1 MPKDDCFGMLYVVGV
16 LSIALEVTNEVGF
29 GTEFDSVVLGS
40 DELTEGSSLDL
51 STKSCIVSLCAG
63 TNETIISLSKGF
75 PPESASV
82 VCCLRRE
89 PLQGCPNSPL
99 PHKLKGDVSG
109 CVRKC
114 DEAQGKDFG
123 MIVTEKRTGTT
134 FM

>member
-16 LSIALEVTNEVGF
+16 LSIALEVTNEIGF

-75 PPESASV
+75 PPESATSCWSILSHV
-82 VCCLRRE
+82 ASRHW
-89 PLQGCPNSPL
+89 L
-99 PHKLKGDVSG
+99 PWQHPAESIRPGHSN
-109 CVRKC
+109 
-114 DEAQGKDFG
+114 
-123 MIVTEKRTGTT
+123 
-134 FM
+134 